1 MPVQDTQSPIRG
13 SAAWIA
19 RHASGLLETT
29 PGLQPLDAVRMAM
42 MDASGNLSPKPGRG
56 LSKPSARDA
65 RR

>member
-19 RHASGLLETT
+19 RQATGLLNAT
-29 PGLQPLDAVRMAM
+29 PGLQPLDAVRLAM
-42 MDASGNLSPKPGRG
+42 MDASGSSSPKPQRG
-56 LSKPSARDA
+56 LSKPGAHGA

>member
-19 RHASGLLETT
+19 RHASGLLEST

-42 MDASGNLSPKPGRG
+42 MDASGNSSPKPGRG
-56 LSKPSARDA
+56 LSKPGVHGT

>member
-19 RHASGLLETT
+19 RQATGLLNSI
-29 PGLQPLDAVRMAM
+29 PGLQSLDAVRMAM
-42 MDASGNLSPKPGRG
+42 MDATGAVAPRVGRG
-56 LSKPSARDA
+56 LSKPGLRDS

>member
-19 RHASGLLETT
+19 RQASGLLNAT
-29 PGLQPLDAVRMAM
+29 PGLQPLDAVRLAM
-42 MDASGNLSPKPGRG
+42 IEASGNSSPKPGRG
-56 LSKPSARDA
+56 LSKPGTHGA